1 MCAFTK
7 RKVIRP
13 KATGF
18 NGEKEDKFKSI
29 RCSLKANDGYLY
41 PLDKSFFFIANKP
54 VQLDFER
61 IGSLEFNRVD
71 KGTTAQAARTFDIT
85 IHMRDGTNHQFVNLQ
100 RSDYKELFNFL
111 TNKNIKIRNLAA
123 ANKNAEEADEESGEE
138 GDDPYMDRLK
148 RQRAAAQA
156 TEMDLGDDE
165 DDDDSEEDEDFAP
178 AEVSDVEEEYEEG
191 AEVVDGEPAGKTKKK
206 VAKTDAASPANS
218 SDGSGSGSD
227 SEAPKLPPKKKA
239 KAEVSKGKKSA
250 EADKG
255 RKPARKKKDKDAPK
269 RGMSGYMFFMNANRE
284 RYKQEH
290 PGAKVTEIGK
300 FAGEEWRTMD
310 AEAKAP
316 WEEKAKADKE
326 RYEREMKEYTEAKRV
341 ALAEATSSEDEGDVG
356 GPGGSSDED

>member
-7 RKVIRP
+7 RKVVRP
-13 KATGF
+13 KVTGF
-18 NGEKEDKFKSI
+18 RGEQEDKFKSI

-41 PLDKSFFFIANKP
+41 PLDKCFFFICNKP

-71 KGTTAQAARTFDIT
+71 KGASAQAARTFDIT

-111 TNKNIKIRNLAA
+111 TSKSIKIRNLAA
-123 ANKNAEEADEESGEE
+123 ANKNAEEADVESGEE
-138 GDDPYMDRLK
+138 GGDDPYMDRLK

-156 TEMDLGDDE
+156 TEMELGEDD

-178 AEVSDVEEEYEEG
+178 AEVSDVDEEYEEG
-191 AEVVDGEPAGKTKKK
+191 AEAVDGELAGKAKKK
-206 VAKTDAASPANS
+206 VAREPVDA
-218 SDGSGSGSD
+218 SDGGSSGSD
-227 SEAPKLPPKKKA
+227 SEAPKLPPKKKS
-239 KAEVSKGKKSA
+239 KAEPDKGK
-250 EADKG
+250 
-255 RKPARKKKDKDAPK
+255 KPARKKKDKDAPK

-284 RYKQEH
+284 RYKREH

-326 RYEREMKEYTEAKRV
+326 RYEREMKEYTEAKRA
-341 ALAEATSSEDEGDVG
+341 ALAEATSSEDEGAG
-356 GPGGSSDED
+356 AGAGGSSDE